1 MVRSIVTAES
11 LLNVKI
17 ILCKIRKSRALNIYF
32 SNLER
37 THPTTCMCSLV
48 EQKQQLCL
56 CGVKRPLIKKKLPG
70 HYTLY

>member
-11 LLNVKI
+11 LLNVN

-37 THPTTCMCSLV
+37 THPTTCLCSLV

-56 CGVKRPLIKKKLPG
+56 CGVKKTID
-70 HYTLY
+70 